1 MKNKEQIILCGVIAL
16 LFMQIPVLKA
26 NSETKIKREFQLTT
40 YYPAPHGDYK
50 NINTTEDARLATS
63 SGNVGIG
70 TTSPDKDAKLEVNN
84 TLRLTPVTGDAAAQ
98 RGGAEGAI
106 RYSKDANGKDAGGLL
121 YRNASGWMPLA
132 GGGGTGGFKIVRD
145 TFSTC
150 CGECSVSVDC
160 GTGYQLIRVGM
171 GEGSGAATKALLGFS
186 GAGSSVG
193 PWSCYGSQTCKSPN
207 DCKKD
212 WAMIGLCAPK
222 AS

>member
-1 MKNKEQIILCGVIAL
+1 MIAL

-26 NSETKIKREFQLTT
+26 DSGTRVKREFQLTT

-132 GGGGTGGFKIVRD
+132 GGGGTGGFKIVKGTYRVG
-145 TFSTC
+145 TGVC
-150 CGECSVSVDC
+150 WAKVDC
-160 GTGYQLIRVGM
+160 GAGYQLIQVGM
-171 GEGSGAATKALLGFS
+171 GEGSDAEEEALLSYS
-186 GAGSSVG
+186 GGNRSVG
-193 PWSCYGSQTCKSPN
+193 PWWCYGSQTCTTPN
-207 DCKKD
+207 ICKD
-212 WAMIGLCAPK
+212 WALIGLCAPK